1 MGGWR
6 KYLELQVRAKTGLST
21 GLFVWAILAVVC
33 GTVTFVFILVTAY
46 VGLSAWYGPLIA
58 ALTLSGFFLLVT
70 IVAVVCCL
78 QARRRAIERAELALA
93 ARRQAPWLD
102 PRLLGGA
109 IQVGGAIGWRK
120 VAPLLVL
127 GVLAA
132 GVGMYWS
139 GRHKVDAEEA
149 EEEDAE
155 DEWPPRICPSGLMP
169 PLPPRTSSSNHV
181 RRREGELTSVPTV

>member
-21 GLFVWAILAVVC
+21 GLLVWAILAVVC

-46 VGLSAWYGPLIA
+46 VGLSARYGSLIA

-70 IVAVVCCL
+70 IVALVCCL

-139 GRHKVDAEEA
+139 GRRKVDVEEA
-149 EEEDAE
+149 EQEDAE
-155 DEWPPRICPSGLMP
+155 DNGGRGFA
-169 PLPPRTSSSNHV
+169 RAA
-181 RRREGELTSVPTV
+181 

>member
-46 VGLSAWYGPLIA
+46 VGLSARYGSLIA
-58 ALTLSGFFLLVT
+58 ALTLLGSFLLVT
-70 IVAVVCCL
+70 IVALVCCL
-78 QARRRAIERAELALA
+78 QARRRAIERAELVLA

-120 VAPLLVL
+120 VAPLLVF

-139 GRHKVDAEEA
+139 GRRDEA
-149 EEEDAE
+149 VEEEHTE
-155 DEWPPRICPSGLMP
+155 ENG
-169 PLPPRTSSSNHV
+169 
-181 RRREGELTSVPTV
+181 RRGFARAA

>member
-1 MGGWR
+1 MGGWH

-46 VGLSAWYGPLIA
+46 VGLSARYGPLIA

-70 IVAVVCCL
+70 IVALVCCL

-102 PRLLGGA
+102 PGLLGGA

-132 GVGMYWS
+132 GVGIYWS
-139 GRHKVDAEEA
+139 GRHKVDAEGA
-149 EEEDAE
+149 EQEDAE
-155 DEWPPRICPSGLMP
+155 DNG
-169 PLPPRTSSSNHV
+169 
-181 RRREGELTSVPTV
+181 RRGFARAA

>member
-6 KYLELQVRAKTGLST
+6 NYLELQVRAKTGLGA
-21 GLFVWAILAVVC
+21 GLLVWAILAVVC
-33 GTVTFVFILVTAY
+33 GTVTFAFILVTSY
-46 VGLSAWYGPLIA
+46 VWLSAWYGPLIA

-78 QARRRAIERAELALA
+78 QSRRRAIERAELALA

-132 GVGMYWS
+132 GFGMYWS
-139 GRHKVDAEEA
+139 GRRDVDVEDA

-155 DEWPPRICPSGLMP
+155 ENGGRGFA
-169 PLPPRTSSSNHV
+169 RAA
-181 RRREGELTSVPTV
+181 